1 LLAGDRIDAF
11 LLACYG
17 HLALQQMPGTF
28 CAYEQVAIRGSDT
41 RTYAADYCVP
51 AQLTMPLLVRWML
64 VYEEPDGETLW
75 LCKAAP
81 KRWFAPG
88 QTIRVRNAPTRWGP
102 VSFEVKASESS
113 VTAHIIPPPGLRGE
127 ILLRVRRPGRPSG
140 APFDAER
147 EAFVIRSGEPVTV
160 TLAAE

>member
-1 LLAGDRIDAF
+1 
-11 LLACYG
+11 
-17 HLALQQMPGTF
+17 
-28 CAYEQVAIRGSDT
+28 
-41 RTYAADYCVP
+41 
-51 AQLTMPLLVRWML
+51 MPLLVRWML
-64 VYEEPDGETLW
+64 VYEEPDSNTLW
-75 LCKAAP
+75 LCKAVP